1 MSKLISRNP
10 IVMEV
15 YPTTDLSSIK
25 PADDMVVTIN
35 KDGSPKSIFRD
46 DIWDYSATSSTIR
59 LLNFR
64 AKVENIT
71 PVDEVR
77 VESRHKFDIANEF
90 LKTLTLHWI
99 SALGGCSMS
108 KLNGD
113 VTAVSFLI
121 RYCLDCGIPPKNIFS
136 TPDAIDF
143 LTSRASTTKQ
153 TGLWLGKIQRI
164 ADTATA
170 LSNNMFWQAVRPS
183 IEFIDRLKRTR
194 KKFPETT
201 ESVQT
206 LLIPSEIYQSV
217 LKKTIEDL
225 DCFLQHEKA
234 IKLVFSLRSIARD
247 KGVELDRGLVATAM
261 TRHQSG
267 RIQYYWRKLL
277 RENVDATKAF
287 KELYQAGISKSESWS
302 GLVEKLRGW
311 QLRCAILIS
320 AFTGM
325 RKSELLAIPL
335 NGLKTINTEN
345 GPIPVVWSTTTKLE
359 PNGVPRFTKWVTCS
373 AVEAAFKVATIIT
386 EGVLEWSG
394 DRRIK
399 DIQEQDIPLFL
410 SIEHGISGIPH
421 RQFRLTTAT
430 FNLKRINK
438 DIYKKE
444 LDITAQDI
452 AETSWFLYGESVP
465 NAIKLGKAWP
475 LTFHQLRRSMT
486 VYAAAS
492 GMVSYPV
499 LKAQLKHISM
509 VMTVY
514 YSDSNS
520 RAINILGDETEIKAL
535 RAEWSDAKAR
545 AEADSFLTLLESEQ
559 PLEGIAGKRLKAQKD
574 RDELP
579 QFLKNRKDTK
589 QAVKKGKFR
598 YRPTLVGGC
607 VSVAACNKGAG
618 VLASACISC
627 ENAVFLPG
635 SRAALEQT
643 KEFYEAQLA
652 EGAPKRARQEYEA
665 NIKQIDRFL
674 QRLIE
679 SEEVT

>member
-1 MSKLISRNP
+1 M
-10 IVMEV
+10 
-15 YPTTDLSSIK
+15 
-25 PADDMVVTIN
+25 
-35 KDGSPKSIFRD
+35 
-46 DIWDYSATSSTIR
+46 R

-64 AKVENIT
+64 AKIESIT
-71 PVDEVR
+71 PVDGVKLANKN
-77 VESRHKFDIANEF
+77 SLNIANEF

-108 KLNGD
+108 KLRGD
-113 VTAVSFLI
+113 VTAISFLV
-121 RYCLDCGIPPKNIFS
+121 RYCSDREIPPENIFS

-153 TGLWLGKIQRI
+153 VGLLLGKIQRI
-164 ADTATA
+164 ADTATV
-170 LSNNMFWQAVRPS
+170 LSNNRFWQEIRPS
-183 IEFIDRLKRTR
+183 VEFLSRLKRTR

-201 ESVQT
+201 DSVQT
-206 LLIPSEIYQSV
+206 LLIPSDIYQSV

-225 DCFLQHEKA
+225 DCFLRHEKA
-234 IKLVFSLRSIARD
+234 IKLVFSLRGLARD
-247 KGVELDRGLVATAM
+247 KGVTLDRSLVPTATRGQDM
-261 TRHQSG
+261 
-267 RIQYYWRKLL
+267 RIQYYWKKLL
-277 RENVDATKAF
+277 RENMDVSTAL
-287 KELYQAGISKSESWS
+287 KELYKAGISKSESWV
-302 GLVEKLRGW
+302 GLVENLKRW

-345 GPIPVVWSTTTKLE
+345 SLIPVVWSTTTKLE
-359 PNGVPRFTKWVTCS
+359 ANGAPRFTKWVTCS
-373 AVEAAFKVATIIT
+373 AVEAAFKVAKIIT
-386 EGVLEWSG
+386 EGALEWSG
-394 DRRIK
+394 HRRIM
-399 DIQEQDIPLFL
+399 DIQEQEIPLFL
-410 SIEHGISGIPH
+410 SIEHGKSGIPH
-421 RQFRLTTAT
+421 RQFRFTTTT
-430 FNLKRINK
+430 FCLKHINE
-438 DIYKKE
+438 DLYSKE
-444 LDITAQDI
+444 LKVTDKDV
-452 AETSWFLYGESVP
+452 AEISWFLYGDGVP
-465 NAIKLGKAWP
+465 EAIKVGKVWP
-475 LTFHQLRRSMT
+475 LTFHQFRRSMT

-520 RAINILGDETEIKAL
+520 RAINILGDDAEIKSL

-545 AEADSFLTLLESEQ
+545 VEADSIYTLLESDQ
-559 PLEGIAGKRLKAQKD
+559 PLEGIAGRRLKAQKD
-574 RDELP
+574 RNELP
-579 QFLKNRKDTK
+579 HFFESRASTK

-607 VSVAACNKGAG
+607 ISVAACNKGAG

-652 EGAPKRARQEYEA
+652 EGTPKRARLEYET
-665 NIKQIDRFL
+665 NIKHIDSFL
-674 QRLIE
+674 QRLVE
-679 SEEVT
+679 TEEVT

>member
-1 MSKLISRNP
+1 MSKLMLRNP
-10 IVMEV
+10 IVKEV
-15 YPTTDLSSIK
+15 SPPNEFSDLI

-35 KDGSPKSIFRD
+35 KDGSPRSIFRD
-46 DIWDYSATSSTIR
+46 DIWDYSSTSSTLR

-64 AKVENIT
+64 AKIESIT
-71 PVDEVR
+71 PVDGVKAA
-77 VESRHKFDIANEF
+77 SKNSSDNANEF
-90 LKTLTLHWI
+90 LKIFTLHWI

-113 VTAVSFLI
+113 VTAISFLI
-121 RYCLDCGIPPKNIFS
+121 RYCADREILLENIFS
-136 TPDAIDF
+136 TPDSIDF
-143 LTSRASTTKQ
+143 LTSRASTIKQ
-153 TGLWLGKIQRI
+153 IGLFLGKIQRI
-164 ADTATA
+164 ADTATV
-170 LSNNMFWQAVRPS
+170 LSNNRFWQGIGPS
-183 IEFIDRLKRTR
+183 VEFLSRLKRAR

-201 ESVQT
+201 DSVQT
-206 LLIPSEIYQSV
+206 LLIPSDIYQSV

-225 DCFLQHEKA
+225 DCFLRHEKA
-234 IKLVFSLRSIARD
+234 IKLVFALRSLARD
-247 KGVELDRGLVATAM
+247 KGVALDRSLVPAAT
-261 TRHQSG
+261 TRGQDG
-267 RIQYYWRKLL
+267 RIQYYWKKLL
-277 RENVDATKAF
+277 RENVDVTTAL
-287 KELYQAGISKSESWS
+287 KELFKAGISKSESWV
-302 GLVEKLRGW
+302 GLVENLKRW

-335 NGLKTINTEN
+335 NGLKTINTAN
-345 GPIPVVWSTTTKLE
+345 GPIPVVWTTTTKLE
-359 PNGVPRFTKWVTCS
+359 PNGAPRFTKWVTCS
-373 AVEAAFKVATIIT
+373 AVESAFKVAKLIT

-394 DRRIK
+394 DRRVT
-399 DIQEQDIPLFL
+399 DIQEQETPLFM
-410 SIEHGISGIPH
+410 SVQKGKSGIPH
-421 RQFRLTTAT
+421 RQFSFTTAT
-430 FNLKRINK
+430 FCLNRINE
-438 DIYKKE
+438 DLFKKE
-444 LDITAQDI
+444 LKVTEQDI
-452 AETSWFLYGESVP
+452 AETSWFLYGEGVP
-465 NAIKLGKAWP
+465 EAIKVGEVWP
-475 LTFHQLRRSMT
+475 LTFHQFRRSMT

-520 RAINILGDETEIKAL
+520 RAINILGDEAEIKSL

-545 AEADSFLTLLESEQ
+545 AEADSIYTLLESEQ
-559 PLEGIAGKRLKAQKD
+559 PLEGIAGRRLKAQKD

-579 QFLKNRKDTK
+579 MFLESRELTK

-607 VSVAACNKGAG
+607 ISVAACNKGAG

-643 KEFYEAQLA
+643 KAFYEDQLA

-665 NIKQIDRFL
+665 NIKHIDSFL
-674 QRLIE
+674 QRLVE
-679 SEEVT
+679 TEEVT

>member
-1 MSKLISRNP
+1 MSRNP
-10 IVMEV
+10 IVKEV
-15 YPTTDLSSIK
+15 NPPSEFSDLK

-35 KDGSPKSIFRD
+35 KDGSPRSIFRD
-46 DIWDYSATSSTIR
+46 DTWDYRATSSTVR

-64 AKVENIT
+64 AKIESIT
-71 PVDEVR
+71 PVDGVKLANKN
-77 VESRHKFDIANEF
+77 SLNIANEF

-108 KLNGD
+108 KLRGD
-113 VTAVSFLI
+113 VTAISFLV
-121 RYCLDCGIPPKNIFS
+121 RYCSDREIPPENIFS

-153 TGLWLGKIQRI
+153 VGLLLGKIQRI
-164 ADTATA
+164 ADTATV
-170 LSNNMFWQAVRPS
+170 LSNNRFWQEIRPS
-183 IEFIDRLKRTR
+183 VEFLSRLKRTR

-201 ESVQT
+201 DSVQT
-206 LLIPSEIYQSV
+206 LLIPSDIYQSV

-225 DCFLQHEKA
+225 DCFLRHEKA
-234 IKLVFSLRSIARD
+234 IKLVFSLRGLARD
-247 KGVELDRGLVATAM
+247 KGVTLDRSLVPTATRGQDM
-261 TRHQSG
+261 
-267 RIQYYWRKLL
+267 RIQYYWKKLL
-277 RENVDATKAF
+277 RENMDVSTAL
-287 KELYQAGISKSESWS
+287 KELYKAGISKSESWV
-302 GLVEKLRGW
+302 GLVENLKRW

-345 GPIPVVWSTTTKLE
+345 SLIPVVWSTTTKLE
-359 PNGVPRFTKWVTCS
+359 ANGAPRFTKWVTCS
-373 AVEAAFKVATIIT
+373 AVEAAFKVAKIIT
-386 EGVLEWSG
+386 EGALEWSG
-394 DRRIK
+394 HRRIM
-399 DIQEQDIPLFL
+399 DIQEQEIPLFL
-410 SIEHGISGIPH
+410 SIEHGKSGIPH
-421 RQFRLTTAT
+421 RQFRFTTTT
-430 FNLKRINK
+430 FCLKHINE
-438 DIYKKE
+438 DLYSKE
-444 LDITAQDI
+444 LKVTDKDV
-452 AETSWFLYGESVP
+452 AEISWFLYGDGVP
-465 NAIKLGKAWP
+465 EAIKVGKVWP
-475 LTFHQLRRSMT
+475 LTFHQFRRSMT

-520 RAINILGDETEIKAL
+520 RAINILGDDAEIKSL

-545 AEADSFLTLLESEQ
+545 VEADSIYTLLESDQ
-559 PLEGIAGKRLKAQKD
+559 PLEGIAGRRLKAQKD
-574 RDELP
+574 RNELP
-579 QFLKNRKDTK
+579 HFFESRASTK

-607 VSVAACNKGAG
+607 ISVAACNKGAG

-652 EGAPKRARQEYEA
+652 EGTPKRARLEYET
-665 NIKQIDRFL
+665 NIKHIDSFL
-674 QRLIE
+674 QRLVE
-679 SEEVT
+679 TEEVT

>member
-1 MSKLISRNP
+1 MSKLMSRNP
-10 IVMEV
+10 IVKEV
-15 YPTTDLSSIK
+15 NPPSEFSDLK

-35 KDGSPKSIFRD
+35 KDGSPRSIFRD
-46 DIWDYSATSSTIR
+46 DTWDYRATSSTVR

-64 AKVENIT
+64 AKIESIT
-71 PVDEVR
+71 PVDGVKLANKN
-77 VESRHKFDIANEF
+77 SLNIANEF

-108 KLNGD
+108 KLRGD
-113 VTAVSFLI
+113 VTAISFLV
-121 RYCLDCGIPPKNIFS
+121 RYCSDREIPPENIFS

-153 TGLWLGKIQRI
+153 VGLLLGKIQRI
-164 ADTATA
+164 ADTATV
-170 LSNNMFWQAVRPS
+170 LSNNRFWQEIRPS
-183 IEFIDRLKRTR
+183 VEFLSRLKRTR

-201 ESVQT
+201 DSVQT
-206 LLIPSEIYQSV
+206 LLIPSDIYQSV

-225 DCFLQHEKA
+225 DCFLRHEKA
-234 IKLVFSLRSIARD
+234 IKLVFSLRGLARD
-247 KGVELDRGLVATAM
+247 KGVTLDRSLVPTATRGQDM
-261 TRHQSG
+261 
-267 RIQYYWRKLL
+267 RIQYYWKKLL
-277 RENVDATKAF
+277 RENMDVSTAL
-287 KELYQAGISKSESWS
+287 KELYKAGISKSESWV
-302 GLVEKLRGW
+302 GLVENLKRW

-345 GPIPVVWSTTTKLE
+345 SLIPVVWSTTTKLE
-359 PNGVPRFTKWVTCS
+359 ANGAPRFTKWVTCS
-373 AVEAAFKVATIIT
+373 AVEAAFKVAKIIT
-386 EGVLEWSG
+386 EGALEWSG
-394 DRRIK
+394 HRRIM
-399 DIQEQDIPLFL
+399 DIQEQEIPLFL
-410 SIEHGISGIPH
+410 SIEHGKSGIPH
-421 RQFRLTTAT
+421 RQFRFTTTT
-430 FNLKRINK
+430 FCLKHINE
-438 DIYKKE
+438 DLYSKE
-444 LDITAQDI
+444 LKVTDKDV
-452 AETSWFLYGESVP
+452 AEISWFLYGDGVP
-465 NAIKLGKAWP
+465 EAIKVGKVWP
-475 LTFHQLRRSMT
+475 LTFHQFRRSMT

-520 RAINILGDETEIKAL
+520 RAINILGDDAEIKSL

-545 AEADSFLTLLESEQ
+545 VEADSIYTLLESDQ
-559 PLEGIAGKRLKAQKD
+559 PLEGIAGRRLKAQKD
-574 RDELP
+574 RNELP
-579 QFLKNRKDTK
+579 HFFESRASTK

-607 VSVAACNKGAG
+607 ISVAACNKGAG

-652 EGAPKRARQEYEA
+652 EGTPKRARLEYET
-665 NIKQIDRFL
+665 NIKHIDSFL
-674 QRLIE
+674 QRLVE
-679 SEEVT
+679 TEEVT

>member
-1 MSKLISRNP
+1 MLRTP
-10 IVMEV
+10 IIREV
-15 YPTTDLSSIK
+15 YPPNEFSALK

-35 KDGSPKSIFRD
+35 KDGSPRSIFRD
-46 DIWDYSATSSTIR
+46 DTWDYSATSSTLR

-64 AKVENIT
+64 AKIESIT
-71 PVDEVR
+71 PVDGVKLA
-77 VESRHKFDIANEF
+77 SKNSLNIANEF

-113 VTAVSFLI
+113 VTAISFLV
-121 RYCLDCGIPPKNIFS
+121 RYCSDSGIPPEKIFS
-136 TPDAIDF
+136 TADAIDF

-153 TGLWLGKIQRI
+153 VGLFLGKIQRI
-164 ADTATA
+164 ADTATV
-170 LSNNMFWQAVRPS
+170 LSNNRFWQEIMPS
-183 IEFIDRLKRTR
+183 VDFLGRLKRTR

-201 ESVQT
+201 DSVQT

-234 IKLVFSLRSIARD
+234 IKLVFSLRSLARD
-247 KGVELDRGLVATAM
+247 KGVALDRSLVPTAT
-261 TRHQSG
+261 TRGQDG
-267 RIQYYWRKLL
+267 RTQYYWKKLL
-277 RENVDATKAF
+277 RENVDVSCALRS
-287 KELYQAGISKSESWS
+287 LYKAGISKSESWA
-302 GLVEKLRGW
+302 GLVENLKRW
-311 QLRCAILIS
+311 QLRCAVLIS

-325 RKSELLAIPL
+325 RKSELLAVPL
-335 NGLKTINTEN
+335 NGLKRINTDN

-359 PNGVPRFTKWVTCS
+359 DNGAPRFTKWVTCS
-373 AVEAAFKVATIIT
+373 AVEAAFKVAKIIT
-386 EGVLEWSG
+386 EGVLDWSG
-394 DRRIK
+394 DRATT
-399 DIQEQDIPLFL
+399 DNQEQETPLFL
-410 SIEHGISGIPH
+410 SIEHGKSGIPH
-421 RQFRLTTAT
+421 RQFRFTTAS
-430 FNLKRINK
+430 FSLKRINE
-438 DIYKKE
+438 DLYNKE
-444 LDITAQDI
+444 LIVTEQDV
-452 AETSWFLYGESVP
+452 AEISWFLYGESVP
-465 NAIKLGKAWP
+465 KAIKEGEIWP
-475 LTFHQLRRSMT
+475 LTFHQFRRSMT

-499 LKAQLKHISM
+499 LKAQLKHIVM

-520 RAINILGDETEIKAL
+520 RAINILGDESEIKSL

-545 AEADSFLTLLESEQ
+545 AEADSIYTLLASDQ
-559 PLEGIAGKRLKAQKD
+559 PLEGIAGRRLKAQKD

-579 QFLKNRKDTK
+579 MFLESRPSTK

-607 VSVAACNKGAG
+607 ISVAACNKGAG

-635 SRAALEQT
+635 SRAALLQT

-652 EGAPKRARQEYEA
+652 EGVPKRARQEYET
-665 NIKQIDRFL
+665 NIKHIDSFL
-674 QRLIE
+674 QNLVE
-679 SEEVT
+679 AEEVT

>member
-1 MSKLISRNP
+1 MSRNS
-10 IVMEV
+10 IVLEV
-15 YPTTDLSSIK
+15 YPPSDLSSIK

-46 DIWDYSATSSTIR
+46 DIWDYSATSSTVR
-59 LLNFR
+59 TLNFR
-64 AKVENIT
+64 AKVEKIS
-71 PVDEVR
+71 PVVEAR
-77 VESRHKFDIANEF
+77 VASKHRSDIANEF

-99 SALGGCSMS
+99 SAVGGCSMS

-121 RYCLDCGIPPKNIFS
+121 RYCLDCGIPPKNLFS

-153 TGLWLGKIQRI
+153 AGLLLGKIQRI
-164 ADTATA
+164 ADTATT
-170 LSNNMFWQAVRPS
+170 LSNNVFWHAIRPS
-183 IEFIDRLKRTR
+183 TEFIGRLNRTR

-206 LLIPSEIYQSV
+206 LLIPSEIYQNV

-225 DCFLQHEKA
+225 DCFLQHEEA

-247 KGVELDRGLVATAM
+247 QGVELDKNLVATAT
-261 TRHQSG
+261 TRHQSA
-267 RIQYYWRKLL
+267 RIQYYWKKLL
-277 RENVDATKAF
+277 HDNVDASTAF
-287 KELYQAGISKSESWS
+287 KELYKAGISKSESWA
-302 GLVEKLRGW
+302 GLVERLRGW

-325 RKSELLAIPL
+325 RKNELLAIPL
-335 NGLKTINTEN
+335 NGLKTINTED
-345 GPIPVVWSTTTKLE
+345 GSIPVVWSTTTKLE
-359 PNGVPRFTKWVTCS
+359 ANGAPRFTKWVTCS
-373 AVEAAFKVATIIT
+373 AVEAAFNVARIIT

-394 DRRIK
+394 DRRIT
-399 DIQEQDIPLFL
+399 DVPEQETPLFL

-421 RQFRLTTAT
+421 PQFRFTTAT
-430 FNLKRINK
+430 FSLKDMRE
-438 DIYKKE
+438 DLYKNE
-444 LDITAQDI
+444 LEVTEQDI

-465 NAIKLGKAWP
+465 KAIKLGKAWP
-475 LTFHQLRRSMT
+475 LTFHQFRRSMT

-509 VMTVY
+509 AMTVY

-520 RAINILGDETEIKAL
+520 RAINILGDEAEIKSL

-545 AEADSFLTLLESEQ
+545 AEADNICILLESEQ
-559 PLEGIAGKRLKAQKD
+559 PLEGIAGKRLNAQKD
-574 RDELP
+574 RGELP
-579 QFLKNRKDTK
+579 LFLKNRESTK
-589 QAVKKGKFR
+589 QAVKNGKFR

-607 VSVAACNKGAG
+607 VSVEACNKGAG

-635 SRAALEQT
+635 SKAALEQT

-652 EGAPKRARQEYEA
+652 EGVPKRARLEYEA

-674 QRLIE
+674 QRLVE
-679 SEEVT
+679 TEEVT

>member
-1 MSKLISRNP
+1 MSRNP
-10 IVMEV
+10 IVKEV
-15 YPTTDLSSIK
+15 NPPNEFSDLK

-35 KDGSPKSIFRD
+35 KDGSPRSIFRD
-46 DIWDYSATSSTIR
+46 NTWDYSATSSTVR

-64 AKVENIT
+64 AKIESIT
-71 PVDEVR
+71 PVDGVKLA
-77 VESRHKFDIANEF
+77 SKNSLNIANEF

-113 VTAVSFLI
+113 VTAISFLV
-121 RYCLDCGIPPKNIFS
+121 RYCSDREIAPENIFS

-153 TGLWLGKIQRI
+153 VGLFLGKIQRI
-164 ADTATA
+164 ADTATV
-170 LSNNMFWQAVRPS
+170 LSNNRFWQEIRPS
-183 IEFIDRLKRTR
+183 VEFLSRLKRTR

-201 ESVQT
+201 DSVQT
-206 LLIPSEIYQSV
+206 LLIPSDIYQSV

-225 DCFLQHEKA
+225 DCFLRHEKA
-234 IKLVFSLRSIARD
+234 IKLVFSLRGLARD
-247 KGVELDRGLVATAM
+247 KGVTLDRSLVPTK
-261 TRHQSG
+261 TRGQDA
-267 RIQYYWRKLL
+267 RILYYWKKLL
-277 RENVDATKAF
+277 RENMDVSTAL
-287 KELYQAGISKSESWS
+287 KELYKAGISKSESWV
-302 GLVEKLRGW
+302 GLVENLKLW

-345 GPIPVVWSTTTKLE
+345 SLIPVVWSTTTKLE
-359 PNGVPRFTKWVTCS
+359 ANGAPRFTKWVTCS
-373 AVEAAFKVATIIT
+373 AVEAAFKVAKIIT
-386 EGVLEWSG
+386 EGALEWSG
-394 DRRIK
+394 HRRII
-399 DIQEQDIPLFL
+399 DIQEQEVPLFL
-410 SIEHGISGIPH
+410 SIEHGKSGIPH
-421 RQFRLTTAT
+421 RQFRFTTTT
-430 FNLKRINK
+430 FCLKRINE
-438 DIYKKE
+438 DLYSKE
-444 LDITAQDI
+444 LTVTDKDV
-452 AETSWFLYGESVP
+452 AEISWFLYGDGVP
-465 NAIKLGKAWP
+465 EAIKVGKVWP
-475 LTFHQLRRSMT
+475 LTFHQFRRSMT

-520 RAINILGDETEIKAL
+520 RAINILGDDAEIKSL
-535 RAEWSDAKAR
+535 RAEWLDAKAR
-545 AEADSFLTLLESEQ
+545 TEADSIYTLLESSQ
-559 PLEGIAGKRLKAQKD
+559 PLEGIAGRRLKAQKD
-574 RDELP
+574 RNELP
-579 QFLKNRKDTK
+579 HFFESRASTK

-607 VSVAACNKGAG
+607 ISVAACNKGAG

-652 EGAPKRARQEYEA
+652 EGTPKRARLEYET
-665 NIKQIDRFL
+665 NIKHIDSFL
-674 QRLIE
+674 QRLVE
-679 SEEVT
+679 TEEVT

>member
-1 MSKLISRNP
+1 MSRNP
-10 IVMEV
+10 ILMEV
-15 YPTTDLSSIK
+15 YPPSGFLSVEPS
-25 PADDMVVTIN
+25 DDMVVTIN

-46 DIWDYSATSSTIR
+46 DIWDYSATSSTNR

-71 PVDEVR
+71 PVDGVR
-77 VESRHKFDIANEF
+77 VESRHQTDIANEF

-121 RYCLDCGIPPKNIFS
+121 RYCLDSGIPAKNIFS

-143 LTSRASTTKQ
+143 LTSRVSTTKQ
-153 TGLWLGKIQRI
+153 IGLWLGKIQRI

-170 LSNNMFWQAVRPS
+170 LSNNMFWQAVKPS

-234 IKLVFSLRSIARD
+234 LKLVFSLRSIARD
-247 KGVELDRGLVATAM
+247 QGVELDRGLVATSI
-261 TRHQSG
+261 TRKQSG
-267 RIQYYWRKLL
+267 RIQYYWRKIL
-277 RENVDATKAF
+277 RENVDASKAF
-287 KELYQAGISKSESWS
+287 KELYQAGISKSESWA
-302 GLVEKLRGW
+302 GLVEKLKGW

-320 AFTGM
+320 SFTGM
-325 RKSELLAIPL
+325 RKGELLAIPL
-335 NGLKTINTEN
+335 NGLKTINTDN

-359 PNGVPRFTKWVTCS
+359 PNGAPRFTKWVTCS
-373 AVEAAFKVATIIT
+373 AVEAAFKVAKIIT

-394 DRRIK
+394 DRRIT
-399 DIQEQDIPLFL
+399 DIQEQETPLFL
-410 SIEHGISGIPH
+410 SIEHGIRGVSH

-430 FNLKRINK
+430 FCLKRINE

-444 LDITAQDI
+444 LEVTAKDI
-452 AETSWFLYGESVP
+452 AETSWFLYGENVP
-465 NAIKLGKAWP
+465 NGIKQGKSWP
-475 LTFHQLRRSMT
+475 LTFHQFRRSMT

-520 RAINILGDETEIKAL
+520 RAINVLGDETEIKAL

-545 AEADSFLTLLESEQ
+545 AEADSFFALLESEQ

-579 QFLKNRKDTK
+579 QFLKSREYTK

-643 KEFYEAQLA
+643 KEFYEAQLV

>member
-1 MSKLISRNP
+1 MSRKP

-15 YPTTDLSSIK
+15 YPPSDLSSVK
-25 PADDMVVTIN
+25 PADNMVVTIN
-35 KDGSPKSIFRD
+35 KDGSPKSIFCD

-64 AKVENIT
+64 AKLENIT
-71 PVDEVR
+71 PADGGR
-77 VESRHKFDIANEF
+77 VESKHKFDVANEF

-99 SALGGCSMS
+99 SAVGGCSMS

-121 RYCLDCGIPPKNIFS
+121 RYCLDCGIPPKNILS

-143 LTSRASTTKQ
+143 LTSRATTTKQ
-153 TGLWLGKIQRI
+153 TGLLLGKIQRI
-164 ADTATA
+164 ADTATS
-170 LSNNMFWQAVRPS
+170 LSSNMFWQEVRPS
-183 IEFIDRLKRTR
+183 IEFIDRLKRTK

-247 KGVELDRGLVATAM
+247 KGVELDRGLVATAT
-261 TRHQSG
+261 TRSQSG
-267 RIQYYWRKLL
+267 RIQYYWKKLL
-277 RENVDATKAF
+277 RENIEASTAF
-287 KELYQAGISKSESWS
+287 KEIYEAGISKSESWV

-359 PNGVPRFTKWVTCS
+359 ANGVPRFTKWVTCS
-373 AVEAAFKVATIIT
+373 AVEAAFKVSKIIT

-394 DRRIK
+394 DRRIT
-399 DIQEQDIPLFL
+399 DIPEQETPLFL

-421 RQFRLTTAT
+421 RNFRFTTAT
-430 FNLKRINK
+430 FCLKRIK
-438 DIYKKE
+438 EELYKKE
-444 LDITAQDI
+444 LEVTEQDI
-452 AETSWFLYGESVP
+452 AEASWFLYGEYVP
-465 NAIKLGKAWP
+465 KSIKVGKAWP
-475 LTFHQLRRSMT
+475 LTFHQFRRSMA

-509 VMTVY
+509 MMAVY

-520 RAINILGDETEIKAL
+520 RAINILGDEAEIKSL
-535 RAEWSDAKAR
+535 RAEWADAKAR
-545 AEADSFLTLLESEQ
+545 VEADSICRLLESEQ
-559 PLEGIAGKRLKAQKD
+559 PLEGIAGRRLKAQKD
-574 RDELP
+574 RGELP
-579 QFLKNRKDTK
+579 QFLKNRKSTK

-652 EGAPKRARQEYEA
+652 EGAPKRARQEYEI
-665 NIKQIDRFL
+665 NIRQIDRYL
-674 QRLIE
+674 QRIIE
-679 SEEVT
+679 TQEVT

>member
-1 MSKLISRNP
+1 MSRNSF
-10 IVMEV
+10 VREV
-15 YPTTDLSSIK
+15 YPPSKFSTRK
-25 PADDMVVTIN
+25 PAHDMVVTIN
-35 KDGSPKSIFRD
+35 KDGSPRSIFCD

-59 LLNFR
+59 TLNFR
-64 AKVENIT
+64 AKIENIT
-71 PVDEVR
+71 PAVGDRTANEYR
-77 VESRHKFDIANEF
+77 FDIANDF

-121 RYCLDCGIPPKNIFS
+121 RYCLESDTSPKNIFS
-136 TPDAIDF
+136 NPEAIDF

-153 TGLWLGKIQRI
+153 AGLLLGKIQRFV
-164 ADTATA
+164 DTTTA
-170 LSNNMFWQAVRPS
+170 LSNNMFWQEISPS
-183 IEFIDRLKRTR
+183 VEFIERLKRTR

-206 LLIPSEIYQSV
+206 LLIPSEIYQSL
-217 LKKTIEDL
+217 LKKIIEDL
-225 DCFLQHEKA
+225 DCFLQHENA
-234 IKLVFSLRSIARD
+234 IKLIFSLRSIARD
-247 KGVELDRGLVATAM
+247 QGVKLDRSLVATAI

-267 RIQYYWRKLL
+267 RIQHYWRKLL
-277 RENVDATKAF
+277 RENIGASTAF
-287 KELYQAGISKSESWS
+287 KELYKAGISKSESWA

-325 RKSELLAIPL
+325 RKSELLAIPF
-335 NGLKTINTEN
+335 NGLKTIKTED

-359 PNGVPRFTKWVTCS
+359 ANGAPRFTKWVTSS
-373 AVEAAFKVATIIT
+373 AVEAAFKVAKIIT
-386 EGVLEWSG
+386 EGVLDWSG
-394 DRRIK
+394 DRQIT
-399 DIQEQDIPLFL
+399 DIPEQETPLFL
-410 SIEHGISGIPH
+410 SIEHGISGTPH
-421 RQFRLTTAT
+421 PQFRFTTAT
-430 FNLKRINK
+430 FDLKHIIE
-438 DIYKKE
+438 DLYKKE
-444 LDITAQDI
+444 LKVTEQDI
-452 AETSWFLYGESVP
+452 EETSWFLYGESVP
-465 NAIKLGKAWP
+465 NSIKLGEAWP
-475 LTFHQLRRSMT
+475 LTFHQFRRSMT
-486 VYAAAS
+486 VYAVAS

-520 RAINILGDETEIKAL
+520 RAINILGDEAEIKSL
-535 RAEWSDAKAR
+535 RAEWADAKAR
-545 AEADSFLTLLESEQ
+545 AEADNICTLLESDQ
-559 PLEGIAGKRLKAQKD
+559 PLEGIAGKRLNAQKD
-574 RDELP
+574 RNELP
-579 QFLKNRKDTK
+579 LFLKNRESTK

-607 VSVAACNKGAG
+607 ISVEACNKGAG

-627 ENAVFLPG
+627 ENAVFLSG

-652 EGAPKRARQEYEA
+652 EGAPKRARQEYET

-674 QRLIE
+674 MRLVE
-679 SEEVT
+679 T

>member
-1 MSKLISRNP
+1 MSRNP
-10 IVMEV
+10 IVKEV
-15 YPTTDLSSIK
+15 NPPNEFSDLK

-35 KDGSPKSIFRD
+35 KDGSPRSIFRD
-46 DIWDYSATSSTIR
+46 DTWDYSATSSTLR

-64 AKVENIT
+64 AKIESIT
-71 PVDEVR
+71 PVDGVKLA
-77 VESRHKFDIANEF
+77 SKNSLNIANDF

-113 VTAVSFLI
+113 VTAISFLV
-121 RYCLDCGIPPKNIFS
+121 RYCSDREIPPENIFS

-153 TGLWLGKIQRI
+153 VGLFLGKIQRI
-164 ADTATA
+164 SDTATV
-170 LSNNMFWQAVRPS
+170 LSNNRFWQGIRPS
-183 IEFIDRLKRTR
+183 VEFLSRLKRTR

-201 ESVQT
+201 GSVQT
-206 LLIPSEIYQSV
+206 LLIPSDIYQSV
-217 LKKTIEDL
+217 LKTTIEDL
-225 DCFLQHEKA
+225 DCFLRHEKA
-234 IKLVFSLRSIARD
+234 IKLVFALRSLARD
-247 KGVELDRGLVATAM
+247 KGVALDRSLVPTAT
-261 TRHQSG
+261 TRGQDG
-267 RIQYYWRKLL
+267 RIQYYWKKLL
-277 RENVDATKAF
+277 RENVDVSTAL
-287 KELYQAGISKSESWS
+287 KELYKAGISKSESWA
-302 GLVEKLRGW
+302 GLVENLKRW

-345 GPIPVVWSTTTKLE
+345 GLIPVVWSTTTKLE
-359 PNGVPRFTKWVTCS
+359 ANGAPRFTKWVTCS
-373 AVEAAFKVATIIT
+373 AVEAAFKVAKIIT

-394 DRRIK
+394 DRRVT
-399 DIQEQDIPLFL
+399 DIQEQETPLFM
-410 SIEHGISGIPH
+410 SVQHGKSGIPH
-421 RQFRLTTAT
+421 RQFSFTTAT
-430 FNLKRINK
+430 FCLKSINV
-438 DIYKKE
+438 DLYKKE
-444 LDITAQDI
+444 LKVTEQDI
-452 AETSWFLYGESVP
+452 AETSWFLYGEGVP
-465 NAIKLGKAWP
+465 EAIEVGKVWP
-475 LTFHQLRRSMT
+475 LTFHQFRRSMT

-520 RAINILGDETEIKAL
+520 RAINILGDEAEIKSL

-545 AEADSFLTLLESEQ
+545 AEADSIYTLLESNQ
-559 PLEGIAGKRLKAQKD
+559 PLEGIAGRRLKAQKD

-579 QFLKNRKDTK
+579 MFLESRASTK

-607 VSVAACNKGAG
+607 ISVAACNKGAG

-652 EGAPKRARQEYEA
+652 EGAPKRARQEYET
-665 NIKQIDRFL
+665 NIKHIDSFL
-674 QRLIE
+674 QRLVE
-679 SEEVT
+679 TEEVT

>member
-1 MSKLISRNP
+1 MSKLMFRNP
-10 IVMEV
+10 IVNEA
-15 YPTTDLSSIK
+15 YLPNEFSALK

-35 KDGSPKSIFRD
+35 KDGSPRSIFRD
-46 DIWDYSATSSTIR
+46 DTWDYSATSSTVR

-64 AKVENIT
+64 AKMESIT
-71 PVDEVR
+71 PVDGVKPAR
-77 VESRHKFDIANEF
+77 THRSDIANEF
-90 LKTLTLHWI
+90 LKILTLHWI

-113 VTAVSFLI
+113 VTAISFLV
-121 RYCLDCGIPPKNIFS
+121 RYCSDREISPKKIFS

-153 TGLWLGKIQRI
+153 AGLFLGKIQRI
-164 ADTATA
+164 ADTATV
-170 LSNNMFWQAVRPS
+170 LSNNIFWQEIRPS
-183 IEFIDRLKRTR
+183 VEFLNKLKRTR
-194 KKFPETT
+194 KKFPETSD
-201 ESVQT
+201 SVQT

-225 DCFLQHEKA
+225 DCFLQHEKY
-234 IKLVFSLRSIARD
+234 IKLVFSMRSLARD
-247 KGVELDRGLVATAM
+247 KGVALDRSLVPTTT
-261 TRHQSG
+261 TRRQDG
-267 RIQYYWRKLL
+267 RTQYYWKKLL
-277 RENVDATKAF
+277 CENVDVSEALKGLYKA
-287 KELYQAGISKSESWS
+287 GVSKSESWA
-302 GLVEKLRGW
+302 GLVENLKRW

-325 RKSELLAIPL
+325 RKSELLAVPL
-335 NGLKTINTEN
+335 NGLKTINTDN

-359 PNGVPRFTKWVTCS
+359 ANGAPRFTKWVTCL
-373 AVEAAFKVATIIT
+373 AVEAAFKVAKIIT

-394 DRRIK
+394 DRRIT
-399 DIQEQDIPLFL
+399 DIQEQETPLFM
-410 SIEHGISGIPH
+410 SIEHGKSGIPH
-421 RQFRLTTAT
+421 RQFRFTTT
-430 FNLKRINK
+430 SFCLKRINE
-438 DIYKKE
+438 DLYKKE
-444 LDITAQDI
+444 LEVTDQDI
-452 AETSWFLYGESVP
+452 AEISWFLYGEGVP
-465 NAIKLGKAWP
+465 EAIKAGKVWP
-475 LTFHQLRRSMT
+475 LTFHQFRRSMT

-520 RAINILGDETEIKAL
+520 RAINILGEEAEIKSL

-545 AEADSFLTLLESEQ
+545 AEADSIHTLLESDQ
-559 PLEGIAGKRLKAQKD
+559 PLEGIAGRRLNAQKD
-574 RDELP
+574 RYELP
-579 QFLKNRKDTK
+579 MFLESRVSTK

-607 VSVAACNKGAG
+607 ISVAACNKGAG

-652 EGAPKRARQEYEA
+652 EGAPKRARQEYET
-665 NIKQIDRFL
+665 NIKKIDSFL
-674 QRLIE
+674 QRLVE
-679 SEEVT
+679 TEEVT

>member
-1 MSKLISRNP
+1 MSKLMSRNP
-10 IVMEV
+10 SVIEV
-15 YPTTDLSSIK
+15 YPPGDFSSVK

-35 KDGSPKSIFRD
+35 KNGSPKSIFRD
-46 DIWDYSATSSTIR
+46 DIWDYSSTSSTIR

-64 AKVENIT
+64 AKLDNIT

-77 VESRHKFDIANEF
+77 VESKYNFNIANEF
-90 LKTLTLHWI
+90 LKILSLHWI

-113 VTAVSFLI
+113 VTALSFLI
-121 RYCLDCGIPPKNIFS
+121 RYCLDCGIPSKNIFS
-136 TPDAIDF
+136 TPEAIDF
-143 LTSRASTTKQ
+143 LTSRVSTTKQ
-153 TGLWLGKIQRI
+153 TGLLLGKIQRI

-170 LSNNMFWQAVRPS
+170 LSNNTFWQEVKPS

-247 KGVELDRGLVATAM
+247 KGVELDRGLVATSI

-267 RIQYYWRKLL
+267 RIQYYWRKTL
-277 RENVDATKAF
+277 RENVDASKAF
-287 KELYQAGISKSESWS
+287 KELYHAGISKSESWA
-302 GLVEKLRGW
+302 GLVENLKGW

-373 AVEAAFKVATIIT
+373 AVEVAFEVAKIIT

-394 DRRIK
+394 DRRIT
-399 DIQEQDIPLFL
+399 DIQEQETPLFL
-410 SIEHGISGIPH
+410 SIEHGIRGVPH

-430 FNLKRINK
+430 FCLKNINE

-444 LDITAQDI
+444 LEVTAQDI
-452 AETSWFLYGESVP
+452 AEASWFLYGDRVP
-465 NAIKLGKAWP
+465 NAIKQGKAWP
-475 LTFHQLRRSMT
+475 LTFHQFRRSMA

-509 VMTVY
+509 VLTVY

-520 RAINILGDETEIKAL
+520 RAIDILGDETEIKAL
-535 RAEWSDAKAR
+535 RAEWVDAKAR
-545 AEADSFLTLLESEQ
+545 AEADSFFTLIESKQ
-559 PLEGIAGKRLKAQKD
+559 PLEGIAGKRLKAQMD
-574 RDELP
+574 RNELP
-579 QFLKNRKDTK
+579 LFLKNREHTK

-627 ENAVFLPG
+627 ESAVFLTG

-652 EGAPKRARQEYEA
+652 EGAPKRAQQEYEA